1 MPRLTA
7 PHPDR
12 SGLLRARR
20 IWSLDPGVSG
30 DAIWWHE
37 GRIAP
42 RISATYP
49 LERASEAI
57 AALRDRKAVGKLVV
71 TL

>member
-1 MPRLTA
+1 LFR
-7 PHPDR
+7 
-12 SGLLRARR
+12 
-20 IWSLDPGVSG
+20 
-30 DAIWWHE
+30 WWDE

-42 RISATYP
+42 KISATYP
-49 LERASEAI
+49 LERAGEAI